1 MVTVASF
8 CEEARS
14 ASACI
19 QYVLSL
25 RVHLAQQI
33 RDERLRQKFVAEVRA
48 SVEEVYGKQLPE
60 REVLEKGY
68 IEQVLL
74 LRRVSRK
81 QFVLRGVSG
90 CLPSDRGPID
100 VKSGV
105 GEGACWSYT
114 KLRAVWIKGLLILS
128 LTSKSGLFGHMAV
141 MHGCD
146 ACVLSG
152 LAYLAS

>member
-1 MVTVASF
+1 MLGVVGHFSEVCP
-8 CEEARS
+8 CEWLLWLRS

-19 QYVLSL
+19 QYLLSL

-33 RDERLRQKFVAEVRA
+33 GDDRLRQKLVAEVQA

-81 QFVLRGVSG
+81 QLIIRGVSG
-90 CLPSDRGPID
+90 CLPSDSGPID
-100 VKSGV
+100 VKSGWD
-105 GEGACWSYT
+105 G
-114 KLRAVWIKGLLILS
+114 
-128 LTSKSGLFGHMAV
+128 
-141 MHGCD
+141 GCML
-146 ACVLSG
+146 VL
-152 LAYLAS
+152 Y